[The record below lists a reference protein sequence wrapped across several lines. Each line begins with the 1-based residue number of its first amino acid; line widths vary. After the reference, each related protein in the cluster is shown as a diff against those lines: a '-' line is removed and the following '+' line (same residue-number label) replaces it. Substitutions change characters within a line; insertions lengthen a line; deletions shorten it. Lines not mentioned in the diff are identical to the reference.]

1 MSRLLFPLLMF
12 CATACVEEVGLFD
25 GEDARRLIVIDAAV
39 STADSLQ
46 YVYISHGGEWS
57 EPDEVFRDAIYDIV
71 DTRLVTL
78 TDDLGRGDTFDVSPN
93 GRICTL
99 ARPDLSPGR
108 TYRLD
113 VLVGNRHFYAV
124 QAMRPHPIAEGIR
137 FVRRLTKDDE
147 IYTPVFYFRD
157 AEPDV
162 VNYYLFSPRFSVMAR
177 EGAVHQYPPIML
189 LSDARLYEVVDG
201 VELSNGLGGGGDDR
215 GYWGEINFA
224 SRGFYSYALSSVS
237 REVYDYY
244 AALER
249 QITSDGGV
257 YQTAPATPRTNFVG
271 DNVQG
276 LFVAA
281 DTYEFRGP
289 ISFPMQ

>member
-1 MSRLLFPLLMF
+1 MNRLLFPILMF
-12 CATACVEEVGLFD
+12 GAIACVEEVGLFN
-25 GEDARRLIVIDAAV
+25 GEEGRGLIVVDAVV

-57 EPDEVFRDAIYDIV
+57 GPDEIFREAIYDIV

-78 TDDLGRGDTFDVSPN
+78 TDDLGRADTFDVSPN

-99 ARPDLSPGR
+99 AHPDLRPGR

-113 VLVGNRHFYAV
+113 ILVGGRHFYAV

-137 FVRRLTKDDE
+137 FVRRQTKDDE
-147 IYTPVFYFRD
+147 IYAPVFYFRD
-157 AEPDV
+157 AEPDA
-162 VNYYLFSPRFSVMAR
+162 VNYYLLSPRFSVMAR
-177 EGAVHQYPPIML
+177 GGAVYKYLPIML
-189 LSDARLYEVVDG
+189 LSDARLYAEVDG

-224 SRGFYSYALSSVS
+224 SRGLYSYALSSVS
-237 REVYDYY
+237 RDVHDYY

-257 YQTAPATPRTNFVG
+257 YQTATATPRTNFVG

-276 LFVAA
+276 LFIAA

-289 ISFPMQ
+289 VTFPMQ

>member
-1 MSRLLFPLLMF
+1 MRKVIFTVLAFGS
-12 CATACVEEVGLFD
+12 AACVEEVELFSGD
-25 GEDARRLIVIDAAV
+25 GARSLIVIDAAI

-57 EPDEVFRDAIYDIV
+57 DPEEGFREAIYDIV

-78 TDDLGRGDTFDVSPN
+78 TDDQGQVDTFAVSPN

-99 ARPDLSPGR
+99 ARSDFDPGR
-108 TYRLD
+108 AYRLD
-113 VLVGNRHFYAV
+113 VQVGRRHFYALQQV
-124 QAMRPHPIAEGIR
+124 RPRPIVDGIR

-157 AEPDV
+157 AEPGVD
-162 VNYYLFSPRFSVMAR
+162 NYYLFSPLFSSMAR
-177 EGAVHQYPPIML
+177 QGAVYRYPPIML
-189 LSDARLYEVVDG
+189 VADAALNEAVDG
-201 VELSNGLGGGGDDR
+201 VALSNGLGGGGDDR

-224 SRGFYSYALSSVS
+224 SRGLYSYALSSVS

-244 AALER
+244 AALEK

-257 YQTAPATPRTNFVG
+257 YQAAPATPRTNFVG

-276 LFVAA
+276 LFIAA

-289 ISFPMQ
+289 IIFPME